1 MRPRGHAEEPDS
13 RTPIRGERHWASP
26 TAERVPRAPF
36 LDVDPGGRYN
46 VRAMWMGRAACASVH
61 GPSRGPKG
69 RFNPFEFTASGFTLT
84 ELMVVVVLVGILAAV
99 AVPVYDRYIRQT
111 KASEAR
117 AMIGAIVAA
126 EKAYAER
133 NGVFVAASTPQDF
146 LDKLKID
153 IKESGLFDYA
163 VSGVSGKDR
172 FTVTATVNSEG
183 VSQGLPSGGTVVY
196 QYDRNREPRGQ
207 WQENL

>member
-1 MRPRGHAEEPDS
+1 M
-13 RTPIRGERHWASP
+13 
-26 TAERVPRAPF
+26 
-36 LDVDPGGRYN
+36 
-46 VRAMWMGRAACASVH
+46 RAMWIGRAACASLH
-61 GPSRGPKG
+61 DPARGTKG
-69 RFNPFEFTASGFTLT
+69 RFNPFRFTDSGFTLT

-111 KASEAR
+111 KGSEAR

-133 NGVFVAASTPQDF
+133 NGVFIAVNTPQDF
-146 LDKLKID
+146 MDKLKID
-153 IKESGLFDYA
+153 IKESDLFNYV

-172 FTVTATVNSEG
+172 FTVTATVSSEG

-196 QYDRNREPRGQ
+196 QYDRSKEPRGQ

>member
-1 MRPRGHAEEPDS
+1 
-13 RTPIRGERHWASP
+13 
-26 TAERVPRAPF
+26 
-36 LDVDPGGRYN
+36 
-46 VRAMWMGRAACASVH
+46 MGRVACASVH
-61 GPSRGPKG
+61 PPPRGVRG
-69 RFNPFEFTASGFTLT
+69 RFNPFRFTGSGFTLT
-84 ELMVVVVLVGILAAV
+84 ELMVVMVLVGILAAV

-111 KASEAR
+111 KGSEAK

-133 NGVFVAASTPQDF
+133 NGVFVAVSTPQDF

-153 IKESGLFDYA
+153 IRESGLFDYV

-172 FTVTATVNSEG
+172 FTVTATVSSEG
-183 VSQGLPSGGTVVY
+183 VSQGLPPGGTVVY
-196 QYDRNREPRGQ
+196 QYDRSKEPRGQ